1 VPDTTTQYRQLA
13 GTSRAASDTAA
24 IVPAAYEG
32 RIDTLL
38 VAAGLDQM
46 PERIPVAAILRF

>member
-13 GTSRAASDTAA
+13 GTSRAASDIAA
-24 IVPAAYEG
+24 TVPAAYEG